1 MMESRWA
8 TLPEVLVRRVLAYT
22 GVIKYRRG
30 EYVNQ
35 VRPEQ
40 HAAIMAIPRVLSR
53 PHYQGLP
60 SLPHPEQP
68 HNVYVQFT
76 RGNVRL
82 QKTVIHSSHTTPP
95 WYATY
100 DYFNMAYT
108 MICYDDIYYVMI
120 TEKTWSWYA
129 SRVLAMIRRFFVH
142 TFKGVIIE

>member
-40 HAAIMAIPRVLSR
+40 HAAIMAIPRVLPLR
-53 PHYQGLP
+53 PP
-60 SLPHPEQP
+60 S

-82 QKTVIHSSHTTPP
+82 QKTVMHSSHTTSP

-108 MICYDDIYYVMI
+108 MICYDDIYYVLI

-129 SRVLAMIRRFFVH
+129 CRVLAMIRRLFVH
-142 TFKGVIIE
+142 TFKGVKLNKPTT

>member
-1 MMESRWA
+1 MESRWA

-40 HAAIMAIPRVLSR
+40 HAVIMAIPRVLSR
-53 PHYQGLP
+53 PHP
-60 SLPHPEQP
+60 APP

-142 TFKGVIIE
+142 TFKGVKIE

>member
-40 HAAIMAIPRVLSR
+40 HAAIMAIPCVLR
-53 PHYQGLP
+53 LPLP
-60 SLPHPEQP
+60 SPP

-82 QKTVIHSSHTTPP
+82 QKTVMHSSHTTSP

-108 MICYDDIYYVMI
+108 MICYDDIYYFLI
-120 TEKTWSWYA
+120 TENTWSWYA
-129 SRVLAMIRRFFVH
+129 SRVLAMIRRLFVH
-142 TFKGVIIE
+142 TFKGVKLNKPTT